1 MQLVV
6 DSLTGNVRRFAQ
18 AVAREAGGL
27 PVHEVSYGAPPGP
40 YLLLTYTFG
49 QGQVPA
55 STQAFLAQH
64 AAGLRGVVASGSY
77 HWGAHFARAGTLIA
91 AQYGVP
97 LVARLNKGG
106 TAADRAQVTAWLRA
120 QTQPTELHS
129 PKRTPLWTP
138 GPN

>member
-1 MQLVV
+1 M
-6 DSLTGNVRRFAQ
+6 DGIRMS
-18 AVAREAGGL
+18 
-27 PVHEVSYGAPPGP
+27 HGAPAGP

-120 QTQPTELHS
+120 QAQLTDLHS